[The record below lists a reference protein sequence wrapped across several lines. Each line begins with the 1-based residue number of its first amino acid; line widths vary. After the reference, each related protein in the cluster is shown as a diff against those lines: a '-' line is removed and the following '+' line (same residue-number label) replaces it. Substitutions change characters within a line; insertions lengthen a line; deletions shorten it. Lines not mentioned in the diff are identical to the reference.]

1 MKLVREYIMCGIVAV
16 FLGGG
21 HSMAN
26 AVPVPG
32 TIVLSTLGPGD
43 SYNRASAYFINQ
55 TSNAAGFDNI
65 IPNLFLTQ
73 LDLALGLSA
82 GTDLAVVKFL
92 SSDAF
97 GLPSSVAL
105 ETWTVSGL
113 PPYIGGGS
121 VVSLTSTVNPLLV
134 PGVLY
139 WVAVFPGAVDT
150 EVAWFH
156 NSQGLNGV
164 ANYDISSSV
173 WSAADL
179 SPTPA
184 YRVWG
189 SDGSTDT
196 APVPE
201 PASLILLVSGLA
213 IMLSLNRKKKLP
225 ER

>member
-1 MKLVREYIMCGIVAV
+1 M
-16 FLGGG
+16 
-21 HSMAN
+21 
-26 AVPVPG
+26 
-32 TIVLSTLGPGD
+32 D
-43 SYNRASAYFINQ
+43 
-55 TSNAAGFDNI
+55 
-65 IPNLFLTQ
+65 
-73 LDLALGLSA
+73 
-82 GTDLAVVKFL
+82 
-92 SSDAF
+92 
-97 GLPSSVAL
+97 
-105 ETWTVSGL
+105 WTVSGL

-150 EVAWFH
+150 EMAWFH

-189 SDGSTDT
+189 SDGSTGT
-196 APVPE
+196 NAIKLVPLSGTHGE
-201 PASLILLVSGLA
+201 AMPRRAS
-213 IMLSLNRKKKLP
+213 
-225 ER
+225 